1 MELKD
6 YINMGEVE
14 AGTQVK
20 LATILDIKD
29 ANIRRSKRGITPLPD
44 PVCIVL
50 ANLIKVDPLKVIAAS
65 NLVTEKNPKR
75 RKILEGCLATM
86 TSIAFAVLLSVNSII
101 SEAESMLHSNNTMM
115 NMVTFYLL

>member
-6 YINMGEVE
+6 FINMGEVE

-86 TSIAFAVLLSVNSII
+86 TSIAFAVLLSVNSIT
-101 SEAESMLHSNNTMM
+101 SEAESMLHSNNTMK
-115 NMVTFYLL
+115 NMVTFYTL

>member
-86 TSIAFAVLLSVNSII
+86 TSIAFAILISVNSTT
-101 SEAESMLHSNNTMM
+101 SEAKSMLDNNNTMK

>member
-86 TSIAFAVLLSVNSII
+86 TSIAFAVLLSVNSTT

-115 NMVTFYLL
+115 NMVTFYTL

>member
-86 TSIAFAVLLSVNSII
+86 TSIAFAILISVNSIT
-101 SEAESMLHSNNTMM
+101 SEAKSMLDNNNTMK

>member
-86 TSIAFAVLLSVNSII
+86 TSIAFAVLLSVNSIT

>member
-115 NMVTFYLL
+115 NMVTFYTL

>member
-6 YINMGEVE
+6 FINMGEVE

-86 TSIAFAVLLSVNSII
+86 TSIAFAVLLSVNSIT

-115 NMVTFYLL
+115 NMVTFYTL

>member
-86 TSIAFAVLLSVNSII
+86 TSIAFAVLLSVNSIT

-115 NMVTFYLL
+115 NMVTFYTL

>member
-86 TSIAFAVLLSVNSII
+86 TSIAFAVLLSVNSIT
-101 SEAESMLHSNNTMM
+101 SEAESMLHSNNTMK